1 MERGGGAVNELTRQ
15 VLSNCLGWVR
25 QTLYPPTC
33 VFCAVATGYDDL
45 CLPCKADLAANR
57 NACSR
62 CALPLPNRIDRQ
74 CGQCLQSPSQF
85 DRAHAPYLYEYPLDR
100 LIQSF
105 KFNGDLRAGRIL
117 AGLMQESLLER
128 AEKVQAL
135 VPVPLF
141 RKRLVERGF
150 NQSLEL
156 ARDLGKG
163 LEIPVLA
170 KHLYRIRDTR
180 AQSELGAAKR
190 RANVRG
196 AFAVKAA
203 EGLPASVAII
213 DDVMTTGSTLNEC
226 AHTLKMA
233 GVEYVEVWVIA
244 RAS

>member
-1 MERGGGAVNELTRQ
+1 MLK
-15 VLSNCLGWVR
+15 CLILFDVITNYNSALD
-25 QTLYPPTC
+25 QK
-33 VFCAVATGYDDL
+33 
-45 CLPCKADLAANR
+45 LPCQTEFEHHMGVGMIAIMDK
-57 NACSR
+57 
-62 CALPLPNRIDRQ
+62 
-74 CGQCLQSPSQF
+74 
-85 DRAHAPYLYEYPLDR
+85 E
-100 LIQSF
+100 IQSF

-170 KHLYRIRDTR
+170 KHLVRIRDTR

-203 EGLPASVAII
+203 EGLPASVAIVE
-213 DDVMTTGSTLNEC
+213 DVMSTGSTLNEC